1 MKNAAKILDSE
12 LEKLSPNGFIK
23 MFYKINR
30 SKILDIIK
38 TIQNDAYNQAID
50 DAAENAQYGI
60 SQNDDSQEPWIH
72 ESNIFIDRDSILIL
86 KRNNES

>member
-1 MKNAAKILDSE
+1 MLLK
-12 LEKLSPNGFIK
+12 
-23 MFYKINR
+23 
-30 SKILDIIK
+30 
-38 TIQNDAYNQAID
+38 
-50 DAAENAQYGI
+50 NAQYGI